1 MDKDIGPIKNDL
13 VKSQKNEITEYLIYK
28 KLAVREKD
36 RRNRVTLQKISNE
49 EHQHYEFWKKY
60 TGMDYRPN
68 AFKVWFY
75 LFVSKVF
82 GLTFGIKLMELGEEN
97 AQINYQKIQEYIPQA
112 AQIIADE
119 DSHEK
124 ALINIIEEERLSY
137 VGSIVLGLNDAL
149 VELTGTL
156 AGLSFA
162 LQNNR
167 LIATVGLI
175 TGIAASLS
183 MAASEYLSKKSEGQ
197 QTRAL
202 RSSIYTGIAYIG
214 TVIMLVLP
222 FFLFAT
228 YQIALP
234 VTLAAGLL
242 IILVFN
248 FYISVAKDYNFLHR
262 FGEMAAISLGVAL
275 LSFLIGVVIRSV
287 FGVDV

>member
-1 MDKDIGPIKNDL
+1 MIDISPIREDL
-13 VKSQKNEITEYLIYK
+13 LKAQKNEITEHLIYNQ
-28 KLAVREKD
+28 LANRQTD
-36 RRNRVTLQKISNE
+36 RRNRVTLQKISGE
-49 EHQHYEFWKKY
+49 EYQHYEFWREY
-60 TGMDYRPN
+60 TGVELKPRRL
-68 AFKVWFY
+68 KIWFY
-75 LFVSKVF
+75 LLIARLF
-82 GLTFGIKLMELGEEN
+82 GLTFGVKLMELGEET
-97 AQINYQKIQEYIPQA
+97 AQINYQKIQEYIPSA
-112 AQIIADE
+112 KKIIEDE

-167 LIATVGLI
+167 LIAVVGLI
-175 TGIAASLS
+175 TGIAAALS
-183 MAASEYLSKKSEGQ
+183 MAASEYLSKRSEGKHD
-197 QTRAL
+197 RAL
-202 RSSIYTGIAYIG
+202 RSSLYTGIAYIG
-214 TVIMLVLP
+214 TVFLLVIP
-222 FFLFAT
+222 FFLLPM

-234 VTLAAGLL
+234 VTLGVGLL

-262 FGEMAAISLGVAL
+262 FGEMAAISLGVAFV
-275 LSFLIGVVIRSV
+275 SFIIGFVIRSV